1 MDAKKWRGW
10 IMVMSILSLLIASL
24 TGCGDREN
32 QGADSDN
39 EVLSA
44 IETEVTP
51 MPLPD
56 GARLKHLYIT
66 HQGMRG
72 GAYYILKATDA
83 GTYMKLSNIAPDD
96 WRMLDGEDMDS
107 LGDNGQYL
115 GFGDTVKDCE
125 RASLVLLEDDGP
137 MQELEEA
144 IANTGALGWDGF
156 RKSLA
161 MPDVTDSG
169 DSYRLYLE
177 LTDGTTV
184 TVDSYNAKPAG
195 FPELLYRVEEIF
207 HENRDYSRYQVQDFD
222 SSPCTKLY
230 VSFRKAF
237 QNGEWRLEL
246 QRSDNRW
253 IVVLIDPKGYFMEA
267 GTEIA
272 EYQPIEGELPFRRFL
287 EIFKR
292 HGAESWNGYE
302 ESDGSSVDSFD
313 IRLYFEN
320 GKEFVMRGSLL
331 PEGFEAFQME
341 FIEETHLFYNEQT
354 S

>member
-1 MDAKKWRGW
+1 MDAKKWRSW

-24 TGCGDREN
+24 TGCGDREKR
-32 QGADSDN
+32 GADSGN

-51 MPLPD
+51 MSLPD

-72 GAYYILKATDA
+72 GAYYILKTTDA
-83 GTYMKLSNIAPDD
+83 GTYMKRSNMAPDD
-96 WRMLDGEDMDS
+96 WRMLDGEDRDS
-107 LGDNGQYL
+107 LGDNAQYL

-207 HENRDYSRYQVQDFD
+207 HANRNYSRYQIEGFD
-222 SSPCTKLY
+222 SSP
-230 VSFRKAF
+230 
-237 QNGEWRLEL
+237 
-246 QRSDNRW
+246 
-253 IVVLIDPKGYFMEA
+253 
-267 GTEIA
+267 
-272 EYQPIEGELPFRRFL
+272 
-287 EIFKR
+287 
-292 HGAESWNGYE
+292 
-302 ESDGSSVDSFD
+302 
-313 IRLYFEN
+313 
-320 GKEFVMRGSLL
+320 
-331 PEGFEAFQME
+331 
-341 FIEETHLFYNEQT
+341 
-354 S
+354 

>member
-1 MDAKKWRGW
+1 MDARQWRGW
-10 IMVMSILSLLIASL
+10 IIVMSILSLLIASL

-32 QGADSDN
+32 QGADSGN

-44 IETEVTP
+44 IETEVAP

-72 GAYYILKATDA
+72 GAYYILKTTDV
-83 GTYMKLSNIAPDD
+83 GTYMKISNMGPDD
-96 WRMLDGEDMDS
+96 WRMLDGEEMDS
-107 LGDNGQYL
+107 LGDNAQYL

-137 MQELEEA
+137 MQKLEEA

-161 MPDVTDSG
+161 MPDVKDSG
-169 DSYRLYLE
+169 DSYKLYLE

-195 FPELLYRVEEIF
+195 FPELLYRVKEIF
-207 HENRDYSRYQVQDFD
+207 HANRDYSHYQVEDFG

-230 VSFRKAF
+230 VCFRRSFGK
-237 QNGEWRLEL
+237 GEWKLEL
-246 QRSDNRW
+246 QRSDNQW
-253 IVVLIDPKGYFMEA
+253 IVVLMDPDGRFVEE

-272 EYQPIEGELPFRRFL
+272 EYRQMEGGLPFDRFL
-287 EIFKR
+287 DIFRR

-302 ESDGSSVDSFD
+302 ESDGNSRDYFD

-320 GKEFVMRGSLL
+320 EKEFVMSGSLL
-331 PEGFEAFQME
+331 PEGFEAFQKE
-341 FIEETHLFYNEQT
+341 FIEETHLFYSEQT